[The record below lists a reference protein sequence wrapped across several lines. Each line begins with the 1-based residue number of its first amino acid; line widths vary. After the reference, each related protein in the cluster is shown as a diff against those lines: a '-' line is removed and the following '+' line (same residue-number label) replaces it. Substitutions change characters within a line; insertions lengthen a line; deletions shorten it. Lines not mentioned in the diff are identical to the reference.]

1 MIGENNISRLDA
13 FSAYSIPDR
22 KLYVYL
28 KIACVYL
35 SCQNV
40 KMGSVFRN
48 YALLVDQPW
57 LQFVAAM
64 KQG

>member
-1 MIGENNISRLDA
+1 MLFQPIVYLIEN
-13 FSAYSIPDR
+13 
-22 KLYVYL
+22 YVYL